1 MASNEVRIVVTAEDN
16 ASKPIERISAG
27 AVAGGVAVGT
37 ALTKMAEKAL
47 DMGRDMVM
55 SFSEVGSQFFDM
67 SAKTGMSVE
76 ALSALKFVAE
86 QSGTSLDAIGIA
98 AKKMNSAIYELGTGA
113 VGAKE
118 NFAALGLSL
127 ADLQGKG
134 VDESFAMITSRLADV
149 GDKSTQSAL
158 AVKLFGKSG
167 TDILPM
173 LADGAAGLEAMKEKA
188 RELGLVMSTEAAMK
202 ADAVGDAMDALK
214 AQMGGVAITIGAALA
229 PAILNI
235 ANGLSA
241 LVSWLMQSKGA
252 LTALAV
258 IFGGALIAGIVLF
271 VSTIGLIPLAVGAAI
286 VGIGVAIGFIV
297 EHFDFLREKF
307 DSTWELMKGPL
318 TGFVQFMKPVIN
330 GIIEAIFAI
339 PNAMIMAINKLA
351 SVVPGVKSVLEK
363 VGIKGEIPKM
373 SEMIGDLFGAV
384 VDFVPKAAAAVSGG
398 FKSLFTMPDL
408 GPVKP
413 KTGTF
418 GGDGGGGDA
427 ENAAKKMADV
437 MLGIAKVN
445 NKALADAYMTGGMEQ
460 ANIVRASQ
468 AQMMAAVDVA
478 AAQMVIDLGITLPE
492 ATQIMFDKMQGQQV
506 ELAKAQEKIANDHM
520 MAQIDA
526 YMIGGQ
532 AAVDIVKQQQ
542 ADTTVEVEKMAK
554 GISKAFGIDIDA
566 AMKIAANGADKVT
579 SAMAE
584 MGRQSVA
591 LAQQLWKTTTNTGQ
605 QAVLTRVADVM
616 TKGTTSTGGL
626 TPQAQAEVDAILEA
640 ANEATRK
647 RTPVLAPVAPVV
659 PTDLFGRVI
668 IPNVSDEADGGIVQA
683 RPGGTLVRVGE
694 GGQDEAIIPL
704 GSRGGMG
711 STINIYL
718 SGVITDPVA
727 TGQAVARALNAATA
741 AVGPILSSRSV
752 TT

>member
-27 AVAGGVAVGT
+27 AVAGGVAVGM
-37 ALTKMAEKAL
+37 ALTKMAEKAQ
-47 DMGRDMVM
+47 DMGRNMVM

-113 VGAKE
+113 DGAKDK
-118 NFAALGLSL
+118 FAALGLNL

-134 VDESFAMITSRLADV
+134 VDESFSLIASRLADV

-173 LADGAAGLEAMKEKA
+173 LADGSAGLEAMKEKA

-202 ADAVGDAMDALK
+202 ADAVGDALDAMK

-241 LVSWLMQSKGA
+241 LVSWVMQSKGA

-258 IFGGALIAGIVLF
+258 IFGGALVAGIVLF

-286 VGIGVAIGFIV
+286 AGIGVAIGFIV

-307 DSTWELMKGPL
+307 ASTWELMKGPL
-318 TGFVQFMKPVIN
+318 TGFASFMKPVIA
-330 GIIEAIFAI
+330 GILSYIFAI
-339 PNAMIMAINKLA
+339 PNAMIDAINKLA

-373 SEMIGDLFGAV
+373 QEMIGDLFGSV
-384 VDFVPKAAAAVSGG
+384 VDFVPNAAAAVSGG

-408 GPVKP
+408 GPVK
-413 KTGTF
+413 KMVNTF
-418 GGDGGGGDA
+418 GGGTGGDDD
-427 ENAAKKMADV
+427 AAQKMADV

-445 NKALADAYMTGGMEQ
+445 NKALAEAYMKGGKEQ
-460 ANIVRASQ
+460 SDIVAASQ
-468 AQMMAAVDVA
+468 ATMMQAVNA
-478 AAQMVIDLGITLPE
+478 AASKMSIDLGITLPE
-492 ATQIMFDKMQGQQV
+492 ATQIMFDRMREQQTA
-506 ELAKAQEKIANDHM
+506 LAAAQEKIANDNM

-526 YMIGGQ
+526 YMLGGQ

-542 ADTTVEVEKMAK
+542 ADTAVEVEKMAK
-554 GISKAFGIDIDA
+554 GITEAFAGVDMRT
-566 AMKIAANGADKVT
+566 AMEIAAKGLDKVAA
-579 SAMAE
+579 SMADL
-584 MGRQSVA
+584 GRQSVA
-591 LAQQLWKTTTNTGQ
+591 FAQQLWKTTSNAANQGT
-605 QAVLTRVADVM
+605 LTRVADVM
-616 TKGTTSTGGL
+616 TRGTLPGGAL
-626 TPQAQAEVDAILEA
+626 TPAAQAEVDRLLAEMNA
-640 ANEATRK
+640 ATNA
-647 RTPVLAPVAPVV
+647 
-659 PTDLFGRVI
+659 GRMA
-668 IPNVSDEADGGIVQA
+668 SGGIVQA

-704 GSRGGMG
+704 GSRGMG

-718 SGVITDPVA
+718 SGVITDPVG
-727 TGQAVARALNAATA
+727 TGQAIARALNAATA

-752 TT
+752 TS